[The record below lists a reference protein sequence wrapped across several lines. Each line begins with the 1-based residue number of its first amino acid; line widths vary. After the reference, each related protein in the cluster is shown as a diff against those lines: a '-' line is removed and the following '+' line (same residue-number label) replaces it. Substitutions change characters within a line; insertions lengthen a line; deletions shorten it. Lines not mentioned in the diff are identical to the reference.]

1 MMGEVLDLATA
12 AERCQARRAR
22 GARIVMTN
30 GCFDLLH
37 AGHVRLLRAAR
48 ELGDALV
55 VAVNDDLS
63 VQSCKGD
70 GRPLVPAAARVEL
83 VAALACV
90 DYVTVFSGPTAE
102 AAVELVRP
110 DIYVKGGDY
119 AGQPLPEARIVEGYG
134 GSVLVLPLQP
144 GFSTSALI
152 ESARAA
158 AERARCRNAAVEEAA

>member
-1 MMGEVLDLATA
+1 
-12 AERCQARRAR
+12 
-22 GARIVMTN
+22 
-30 GCFDLLH
+30 
-37 AGHVRLLRAAR
+37 
-48 ELGDALV
+48 
-55 VAVNDDLS
+55 
-63 VQSCKGD
+63 
-70 GRPLVPAAARVEL
+70 
-83 VAALACV
+83 
-90 DYVTVFSGPTAE
+90 VTVFSGPTAE